1 MGIYRKQ
8 TLLLITV
15 LLSLASLITVGQNTD
30 IKILREI
37 NQTGNSQVLYLNQI
51 VSDFTTPV
59 VISTLVFLLVFSLYK
74 KNQQLRDRF
83 VVITISVLIAY
94 IASNLIKIIVQRPR
108 PFDTFID
115 IIKYGDGGSFSFPSG
130 HTSEAFAFA
139 TAISLAYRK
148 WYIVIPVYLWACM
161 VGFSRMYLGTHY
173 PSDVLAGI
181 IIGMLSS
188 WLCFKAGQ
196 WYKKKNNP
204 KIV

>member
-8 TLLLITV
+8 TLLLISI
-15 LLSLASLITVGQNTD
+15 LLSPASLITVGQNTD

-37 NQTGNSQVLYLNQI
+37 NQAGNGQLLHLNQM

-59 VISTLVFLLVFSLYK
+59 VISTLVLLLVFSLYK
-74 KNQQLRDRF
+74 KNQKLRDRF
-83 VVITISVLIAY
+83 VVVTISVLFAY

-181 IIGMLSS
+181 FIGMLSS
-188 WLCFKAGQ
+188 WLCFQAGQ
-196 WYKKKNNP
+196 WYKKNSNP